1 MDFLDMIINATE
13 SDLDMN
19 GLEVSLETYSFETSF
34 PSWKKDSTFRLL
46 TTFKSSISN
55 DFNAN
60 F

>member
-13 SDLDMN
+13 SDLDLN
-19 GLEVSLETYSFETSF
+19 GLEVSLETYCLKHHSLVE
-34 PSWKKDSTFRLL
+34 KKDSTFRLL